1 MRLYPLFADLNGLP
15 VLVVGGGNVVER
27 KVAALL
33 EAGAVVRVGAPHLL
47 PALAEQV
54 ADGRIAH
61 IDGDFEPSWLD
72 DVWLVIAAT
81 DNRAL
86 NAEIAARATERRI
99 LSNVVDD
106 PALSRFQVPA
116 VVDRAPLTI
125 GISTAGAAPMFA
137 RRLRET
143 LESHL
148 DPAIG
153 PLVALAQRH
162 RKVIVD
168 AFPDL
173 AARRRFY
180 DELYDGPVLQLL
192 RHARH
197 DEAEAALLDA
207 LDHDAPPVPG
217 SVVLVGAGPG
227 DPGLLTLAGLR
238 ALNRADVILHD
249 QLVSPEVL
257 AMTRRDAER
266 IDVGK
271 RGGGRHTPQAQIN
284 ALLLQHARA
293 GRYVVR
299 LKGGDPFVFG
309 RGGEEMQ
316 YLRRHGVACT
326 IVPGVTAAVACAA
339 YAGISLTHREHAQ
352 SVRLLTAHCKDS
364 MDTLDWAALAGERQT
379 LAVYMGLAQ
388 LSHLTERLLAHG
400 RAPDTAFALI
410 ENGTLPQQRVLR
422 GELHTLPALASAHH
436 IEAPALLVIGQVAT
450 MADELGWFGE
460 TVDTAGRCADA
471 GLVFCPS
478 FQRKLES
485 SASLAT

>member
-1 MRLYPLFADLNGLP
+1 MRLYPLFADLNGLQ
-15 VLVVGGGNVVER
+15 VLVVGGGNVAER

-54 ADGRIAH
+54 VDGRITH

-81 DNRAL
+81 DNREL
-86 NAEIAARATERRI
+86 NAEVAARATERRI

-137 RRLRET
+137 RRVRET

-162 RKVIVD
+162 RKAIVD

-180 DELYDGPVLQLL
+180 DALYDGPVLQLL

-197 DEAEAALLDA
+197 AEAEAALLDA

-249 QLVSPEVL
+249 QLVGPEVL

-271 RGGGRHTPQAQIN
+271 RGGGRHTPQSEIN
-284 ALLLQHARA
+284 ALLLRHARA

-339 YAGISLTHREHAQ
+339 YARFGRDSGNFRRTDNKSL
-352 SVRLLTAHCKDS
+352 RLQGKFDVFGH
-364 MDTLDWAALAGERQT
+364 
-379 LAVYMGLAQ
+379 
-388 LSHLTERLLAHG
+388 
-400 RAPDTAFALI
+400 
-410 ENGTLPQQRVLR
+410 GTLVP
-422 GELHTLPALASAHH
+422 
-436 IEAPALLVIGQVAT
+436 IQV
-450 MADELGWFGE
+450 
-460 TVDTAGRCADA
+460 
-471 GLVFCPS
+471 
-478 FQRKLES
+478 Q
-485 SASLAT
+485 

>member
-15 VLVVGGGNVVER
+15 VLVVGGGSVAER

-33 EAGAVVRVGAPHLL
+33 EAGAVVRVGAPRLL
-47 PALAEQV
+47 PALADQA
-54 ADGRIAH
+54 ADGRITH
-61 IDGDFEPSWLD
+61 LDGAFEPSWLD

-81 DNRAL
+81 DNRDL
-86 NAEIAARATERRI
+86 NAEVAACATGRRI
-99 LSNVVDD
+99 LCNVVDD

-125 GISTAGAAPMFA
+125 GISTGGAAPMFA
-137 RRLRET
+137 RRVRET

-162 RKVIVD
+162 RKAIVD

-180 DELYDGPVLQLL
+180 DGLYDGPVLDLL

-197 DEAEAALLDA
+197 FEAEAALLEA
-207 LDHDAPPVPG
+207 LDRDAPPVPG

-249 QLVSPEVL
+249 QLVGPEVL

-271 RGGGRHTPQAQIN
+271 RGGGRHTPQSEIN
-284 ALLLQHARA
+284 ELLLQHARA

-299 LKGGDPFVFG
+299 LKGGDPLVFG
-309 RGGEEMQ
+309 RGGEEML

-326 IVPGVTAAVACAA
+326 VVPGVTAAVACAA
-339 YAGISLTHREHAQ
+339 YAGIPLTHREHAQ

-364 MDTLDWAALAGERQT
+364 LDTLDWVALAGERQT

-388 LSHLTERLLAHG
+388 LAHLTGQLLAHG
-400 RAPDTAFALI
+400 RAADTPFALI

-422 GELHTLPALASAHH
+422 GELHALPALASAHR
-436 IEAPALLVIGQVAT
+436 IAAPALLVIGPVAT

-460 TVDTAGRCADA
+460 MVDTANRCVDADLA
-471 GLVFCPS
+471 FCPS